1 MYHFHHDYA
10 LSTPSASN
18 LFMATLLGAVALN
31 EGIDYLLERY
41 DPFHR
46 LITYCSRLSST
57 EYALPR
63 SPLEARF
70 RHYNTGDDELMFNGE
85 GNENDH
91 H

>member
-1 MYHFHHDYA
+1 MTM
-10 LSTPSASN
+10 LSQPQVPRTII
-18 LFMATLLGAVALN
+18 MATLLGAVALN

-57 EYALPR
+57 EYALPG

-70 RHYNTGDDELMFNGE
+70 RPYNTSDDELMFNRE